1 MSRKSQDQIFRPP
14 LNLSLR
20 NFSQTNAGC
29 IYEINNSS
37 VASVEANYGE
47 REAKL

>member
-1 MSRKSQDQIFRPP
+1 

-29 IYEINNSS
+29 IYEINELFSR
-37 VASVEANYGE
+37 V
-47 REAKL
+47 R